1 METRSLLR
9 TAASAT
15 GFDAT
20 VLRAVLPDGAALR
33 AVETDLPAVADLR
46 GADANLPVAL
56 DFRAVEADLPA
67 VLVLRA
73 VEADLPA
80 LLVLRVVEA
89 DLPTLL
95 GLLALNAEFLVA
107 LGLLAVDVVL
117 PAAVVFLA
125 AEPNEAVLSLADA
138 VFVVVFDFRAVE
150 VAPFF
155 AAGFSLSRKRSVSRF
170 RGNAVDFFFSV
181 IVPLRMN
188 LYFQAPFCVGR
199 CVFSLLYGKIMT

>member
-1 METRSLLR
+1 M
-9 TAASAT
+9 
-15 GFDAT
+15 
-20 VLRAVLPDGAALR
+20 LRAVLPDGAALR
-33 AVETDLPAVADLR
+33 AVETDLPAVVDLR
-46 GADANLPVAL
+46 GADANLPVALDLRAVEAVLPVAL

-67 VLVLRA
+67 VLVSRA

-80 LLVLRVVEA
+80 VL
-89 DLPTLL
+89 D
-95 GLLALNAEFLVA
+95 
-107 LGLLAVDVVL
+107 LLAVNVVL

-125 AEPNEAVLSLADA
+125 AEPDEAALFFADA
-138 VFVVVFDFRAVE
+138 VFAVVFDFRAVE

-170 RGNAVDFFFSV
+170 RGDAVDFFFSV

>member
-1 METRSLLR
+1 M
-9 TAASAT
+9 
-15 GFDAT
+15 
-20 VLRAVLPDGAALR
+20 LRAVLPDGAALR
-33 AVETDLPAVADLR
+33 AVETDLPAVVDLR

-56 DFRAVEADLPA
+56 DFRAVEAVLSA

-73 VEADLPA
+73 VEADLP
-80 LLVLRVVEA
+80 
-89 DLPTLL
+89 
-95 GLLALNAEFLVA
+95 VA

-125 AEPNEAVLSLADA
+125 AEPDEAALFFADA
-138 VFVVVFDFRAVE
+138 VFTVVFDFRAVE

-170 RGNAVDFFFSV
+170 RGDAVDFFFSV

>member
-1 METRSLLR
+1 MR
-9 TAASAT
+9 
-15 GFDAT
+15 
-20 VLRAVLPDGAALR
+20 V
-33 AVETDLPAVADLR
+33 VETDLPAVVDLR

-56 DFRAVEADLPA
+56 DFRAVESVLSA
-67 VLVLRA
+67 V
-73 VEADLPA
+73 
-80 LLVLRVVEA
+80 LVLRVVEA
-89 DLPTLL
+89 DLPA
-95 GLLALNAEFLVA
+95 LLALNAEFLVA

-125 AEPNEAVLSLADA
+125 AEFLVALGLLAVDVVLPAAVVFLAAEPDEAALFFADA
-138 VFVVVFDFRAVE
+138 VFTVVFDFCAVE

-170 RGNAVDFFFSV
+170 RGDAVDFFFSV

>member
-1 METRSLLR
+1 M
-9 TAASAT
+9 
-15 GFDAT
+15 
-20 VLRAVLPDGAALR
+20 LRAVLPDGAALC

-46 GADANLPVAL
+46 GADADLPVAL
-56 DFRAVEADLPA
+56 DFRAVEAVLSA
-67 VLVLRA
+67 ALVLRA
-73 VEADLPA
+73 VEADLPVA
-80 LLVLRVVEA
+80 LVLRAVEAALPAVLVLCAVEA
-89 DLPTLL
+89 DLP
-95 GLLALNAEFLVA
+95 AL

-125 AEPNEAVLSLADA
+125 AEPDEAALFFADA

-170 RGNAVDFFFSV
+170 RGDAVDFFFSV

>member
-1 METRSLLR
+1 M
-9 TAASAT
+9 
-15 GFDAT
+15 
-20 VLRAVLPDGAALR
+20 LRAVLPDGAALR

-46 GADANLPVAL
+46 GAEAVLSAVL
-56 DFRAVEADLPA
+56 VLCAVEADLPA
-67 VLVLRA
+67 VLVLRV

-80 LLVLRVVEA
+80 LL
-89 DLPTLL
+89 D
-95 GLLALNAEFLVA
+95 LLAFNAEFLVA
-107 LGLLAVDVVL
+107 LDLLAVDVVL

-125 AEPNEAVLSLADA
+125 AEPDEAVLSFADA
-138 VFVVVFDFRAVE
+138 VFAVVFDFRAVE

-170 RGNAVDFFFSV
+170 RGDAVDFFFSV

>member
-1 METRSLLR
+1 M
-9 TAASAT
+9 
-15 GFDAT
+15 
-20 VLRAVLPDGAALR
+20 LRAVLPDGAALR
-33 AVETDLPAVADLR
+33 AVETDLPAVVDLR
-46 GADANLPVAL
+46 GADADLPVAL

-67 VLVLRA
+67 VLVLCA

-80 LLVLRVVEA
+80 V
-89 DLPTLL
+89 
-95 GLLALNAEFLVA
+95 

-125 AEPNEAVLSLADA
+125 AEPDEAALFFADA
-138 VFVVVFDFRAVE
+138 VFAVVFDFRAVE
-150 VAPFF
+150 IAPFF

-170 RGNAVDFFFSV
+170 RGDAVDFFFSV

>member
-1 METRSLLR
+1 M
-9 TAASAT
+9 
-15 GFDAT
+15 
-20 VLRAVLPDGAALR
+20 R
-33 AVETDLPAVADLR
+33 AVETDLPAVVDLR
-46 GADANLPVAL
+46 GAEAVLSAVL
-56 DFRAVEADLPA
+56 VLCAVEADLPA
-67 VLVLRA
+67 VL
-73 VEADLPA
+73 D
-80 LLVLRVVEA
+80 
-89 DLPTLL
+89 
-95 GLLALNAEFLVA
+95 LLALNAEFLVA

-125 AEPNEAVLSLADA
+125 AEPDEAVLSFADA
-138 VFVVVFDFRAVE
+138 VFAVVFDFRAVE

-170 RGNAVDFFFSV
+170 RGDVVDFFFSV

>member
-1 METRSLLR
+1 M
-9 TAASAT
+9 
-15 GFDAT
+15 
-20 VLRAVLPDGAALR
+20 LRAVLPDGAALR
-33 AVETDLPAVADLR
+33 AVETDLPAVVDLR

-56 DFRAVEADLPA
+56 DFRAVEAVLSA

-73 VEADLPA
+73 VEADLP
-80 LLVLRVVEA
+80 
-89 DLPTLL
+89 
-95 GLLALNAEFLVA
+95 VA

-125 AEPNEAVLSLADA
+125 AEPDEAALFFADA
-138 VFVVVFDFRAVE
+138 VFTVVFDFCAVE

-170 RGNAVDFFFSV
+170 RGDAVDFFFSV

-199 CVFSLLYGKIMT
+199 CVLSLLLYGKIMT